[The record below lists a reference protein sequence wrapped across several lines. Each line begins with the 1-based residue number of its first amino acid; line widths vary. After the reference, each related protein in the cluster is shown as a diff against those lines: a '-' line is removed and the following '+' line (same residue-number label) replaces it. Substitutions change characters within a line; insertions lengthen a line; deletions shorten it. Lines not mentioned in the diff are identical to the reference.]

1 MGVSKPILERFWSKV
16 QKTSNCWNWIGS
28 QQGNGY
34 GYLHNGTREKR
45 NPLRA
50 HRFSYEIHYG
60 DIPSGLWVLHK
71 CDNRLCVNPKHL
83 FLGDRTDN
91 MRDCAAKGRVCTI
104 GKSNLTHCIRGH
116 EFNETNTYV
125 RPNGHRTCKVCNQIR
140 ARGDK

>member
-1 MGVSKPILERFWSKV
+1 MGVSKPISERFWSKV
-16 QKTSNCWNWIGS
+16 QITDSCWNWIGS

-45 NPLRA
+45 NPIRV
-50 HRFSYEIHYG
+50 HRYSYEIHHG
-60 DIPSGLWVLHK
+60 KIPNGLWVLHK
-71 CDNRLCVNPKHL
+71 CDNRLCVNPEHL

-116 EFNETNTYV
+116 EFNAENTYI
-125 RPNGHRTCKVCNQIR
+125 RPNGHRVCRVCNQIR
-140 ARGDK
+140 ARGNT